1 MLVDEIEAEA
11 QIKRNK
17 IVDIIME
24 EFAWWMNG
32 LVNEE
37 ARDHCEGCAMDDL
50 SQLDHECM
58 TMEQEEIWIK
68 HYERAKTHLNVNKLW
83 SEIEKKI
90 LTKVDVYLEDS
101 WLEYLLQLIKV
112 DVTSAFLL
120 YRHFERK

>member
-1 MLVDEIEAEA
+1 MLVDEIEAET
-11 QIKRNK
+11 QIKRNE
-17 IVDIIME
+17 IVDIIIE
-24 EFAWWMNG
+24 EFAWWMNA

-50 SQLDHECM
+50 SQLDLECM

-68 HYERAKTHLNVNKLW
+68 HYERAKTHLSVNKLW
-83 SEIEKKI
+83 SKIEKKI

-120 YRHFERK
+120 YRHFELK